1 MHPIHEFASYTFRDG
16 IDASEQAE
24 TMEKIGAATAGCAGL
39 VSRQFFY
46 SEPDRR
52 WLVHLTWAS
61 EQAIEEAE
69 AIVEDPTVASL
80 FDQLESESMT
90 YGRFMHLGGTP
101 GLTAVPGSA
110 AG

>member
-1 MHPIHEFASYTFRDG
+1 MDLVHEFASYTFRDG
-16 IDASEQAE
+16 IDTGEQAV

-39 VSRQFFY
+39 VSREFFY

-61 EQAIEEAE
+61 EEAIEDAE
-69 AIVEDPTVASL
+69 AIVEDPAVASL

-90 YGRFMHLGGTP
+90 YGRFAH
-101 GLTAVPGSA
+101 
-110 AG
+110 AGAPRP